1 MSELTDKKLT
11 EEMKDRLRGAVWG
24 ACVGSSLGGSCVG
37 LNHKEILATAGI
49 SVLRDF
55 VPGLSKS
62 QMPDH
67 KPGDIHADAELGLA
81 LAETLIASGGK
92 LPPESLKGRYTQLL
106 ECNDFLEGGP
116 GPLCLA
122 ALRRMADDTPL
133 VDDEPESTHVSGAAR
148 AFPIGCLPIDDATR
162 KEIAMTQAGMSH
174 RHQAVSAAAAVIA
187 DIIHHFIRG
196 QRLDSTD
203 EVRDFVS
210 KEFALAKSIDE
221 RFADFWDDIA
231 PDLDYTKPAEDL
243 PYSLVNVQSS
253 VNECVPTSVGIFLI
267 FRHDLEEAVCAAA
280 RVGGDTDTAACIVGA
295 LSGAYHGAKK
305 IPARW
310 MEQLKERDRIEAV
323 VNGLIDLWD

>member
-1 MSELTDKKLT
+1 MNKLEKKLS
-11 EEMKDRLRGAVWG
+11 EEMKDRLRGAIWG
-24 ACVGSSLGGSCVG
+24 ACCGSSLGGSCVG

-67 KPGDIHADAELGLA
+67 KAGDIHADAELGLA

-92 LPPESLKGRYTQLL
+92 LQPQELKGRYTQLL

-122 ALRRMADDTPL
+122 ALRRMADESPL

-148 AFPIGCLPIDDATR
+148 AFPIGCLPIDQESR
-162 KEIAMTQAGMSH
+162 KQLAMTQAGMSH
-174 RHQAVSAAAAVIA
+174 SNTSVAAASTVIA
-187 DIIHHFIRG
+187 DLVHNFIIGERIETES
-196 QRLDSTD
+196 Q
-203 EVRDFVS
+203 VRNFVH
-210 KEFALAKSIDE
+210 KEFALAKTIDE

-231 PDLDYTKPAEDL
+231 PDLDYSKPAEDL

-267 FRHDLEEAVCAAA
+267 YRHNLEEAICAAA

-295 LSGAYHGAKK
+295 LAGAYHGASK
-305 IPARW
+305 IPSRW
-310 MEQLKERDRIEAV
+310 IDQIHERERIEKV
-323 VNGLIDLWD
+323 IDGLLALWQ

>member
-1 MSELTDKKLT
+1 MNELTDKKLS
-11 EEMKDRLRGAVWG
+11 EEMKDRLRGAIWG
-24 ACVGSSLGGSCVG
+24 ACCGSSLGGSCVG

-67 KPGDIHADAELGLA
+67 KAGDIHADAELGLA

-92 LPPESLKGRYTQLL
+92 LQPSELKGRYTQLL
-106 ECNDFLEGGP
+106 ECDNFLEGGP

-122 ALRRMADDTPL
+122 ALRRMADESPL

-148 AFPIGCLPIDDATR
+148 AFPIGCLPIDQESR
-162 KEIAMTQAGMSH
+162 KQLAMTQAGMSH
-174 RHQAVSAAAAVIA
+174 SNTSVAAASTVIA
-187 DIIHHFIRG
+187 DLVHNFIIGERIETES
-196 QRLDSTD
+196 Q
-203 EVRDFVS
+203 VRNFVH
-210 KEFALAKSIDE
+210 KEFALAKTIDE

-231 PDLDYTKPAEDL
+231 PDLDYSKPAEDL

-267 FRHDLEEAVCAAA
+267 YRHNLEEAICAAA

-295 LSGAYHGAKK
+295 LSGAYHGASK

-310 MEQLKERDRIEAV
+310 IEQIGERERIEKV
-323 VNGLIDLWD
+323 IDGLIALWQ